1 VKAIKV
7 RNEEA
12 LTKIRAKLTAKVN
25 EVKAIEKTLTG
36 SKIER
41 EKQLN
46 KKKGSEPT
54 ITLPPRFT
62 TMFNISISIYISI
75 IFTIFIF
82 KNFISISKSI
92 VSDLWITIF
101 KHLLLEISVSARR
114 FVYHDRQPQFRQ
126 KP

>member
-1 VKAIKV
+1 MKPVKV

-46 KKKGSEPT
+46 KKIGSEST

-62 TMFNISISIYISI
+62 SSFPSTS
-75 IFTIFIF
+75 
-82 KNFISISKSI
+82 
-92 VSDLWITIF
+92 
-101 KHLLLEISVSARR
+101 
-114 FVYHDRQPQFRQ
+114 P
-126 KP
+126 